1 MDHKAWLWKKKSAEK
16 TIANDKVELPL
27 KANEEQQ
34 VEAASTDKAELEKE
48 LKHLTDKLSYV
59 LSECNTKDE
68 LVKKHEKMAQE
79 AIAGWEQMETEVV
92 SLKNSLEESLKE
104 RLAAE
109 ERLTHLDAALK
120 ECMRQLHFVREEQEK
135 RIHDAVMKTSKEF
148 EKSQVVLEGK
158 LEETNKKLAKMGIE
172 NTHLSKSLASKEKLV
187 EDLNKQRK
195 RAEADIGSLM
205 ARFEST
211 EKDNASLKYEV
222 RVLEKELEIRNEE
235 REFNRRTADVSHKQ
249 HLESVKKI
257 AKLESECQRLRLLVR
272 KRLPGPAAVAKMK
285 NEVDMLGRD
294 SALTRKI
301 NTGQIGSMSDFAVEN
316 YPETPSRRISI
327 LTEQLIVMEEESKA
341 LKEALSKKERE
352 LHISRVLNAHTGS
365 KLSQIDSQVEGTLQG
380 QKGVEV
386 TRTIHL
392 SHEPSLA
399 SVSDI
404 GSDDKVSCAES
415 WATALIS
422 ELENFRNEKQR
433 RSLSSKTVGASDISL
448 MDDFVEMEKLA
459 IVSAD
464 DTSKNY
470 DKLSQQASVLAHS
483 PETNGKSGFCPV
495 DQEANANG
503 TILVDV
509 PEWLQKILK
518 VILEQRH
525 STGRHLDEILEHVR
539 IALANVHRQNPG
551 KFGDTKERASSNENN
566 LSKPPNNSSRLGL
579 SHKIVH
585 PDLSSM
591 EKSNQKVKPD
601 LSKSMSKIIELME
614 SISLPHQNYEDP
626 DISLKKERNISS
638 NKSSETPTG
647 YMVRVFQWKTSELAD
662 VLEHFLRTCYDL
674 LNEKADLS
682 NFFKELASA
691 LEWVLNHCFS
701 LQDVSSMREEI
712 MQNIDWDES
721 RSEGEVE
728 AGIIRQL
735 SDADKLHN
743 PIKQLC
749 ISSKFA
755 SGSNNMAQ
763 LGELQFDQKEE
774 ETKLG
779 ENLEN
784 RDSAKEGLEGH
795 LQSAIGENKSLINQ
809 LEASKETIESL
820 HMEVNSLEESKG
832 LVEDQIV
839 NHKLSYEDLDRQLAV
854 AKVEVN
860 EAHQQFP
867 SLEVELENKSSC
879 CDELEATCL
888 DLQLQLES
896 MKKDESVKNDVIQE
910 GKQLRTNWEIA
921 AASERLAECQETILN
936 LGKQLKALAPA
947 KDAALFDKI
956 IPTPTDANS
965 SVATNGTMTIIQES
979 LKKKSMARRTSLL
992 DKMLAEDNAD
1002 VTNLE
1007 SSDMKGENNDC
1018 SILPGG
1024 LKEPSEKL
1032 LSSNGTKMT
1041 DDHEAVGSFA
1051 ITPVKKRGVASLW
1064 RKLLWRKKRVNSK
1077 KPSLPFDH

>member
-1 MDHKAWLWKKKSAEK
+1 MSKREHFCGVMDHKAWLWKKKSAEK
-16 TIANDKVELPL
+16 TIANDRVDLPL
-27 KANEEQQ
+27 QGNNEQQ
-34 VEAASTDKAELEKE
+34 VQAASTDKSELEKE

-59 LSECNTKDE
+59 LSECHTKDE

-79 AIAGWEQMETEVV
+79 AIAGWEQTETEVV
-92 SLKNSLEESLKE
+92 SLEKRLEESLKE
-104 RLAAE
+104 RLAGE
-109 ERLTHLDAALK
+109 ERVAHLDAALK

-158 LEETNKKLAKMGIE
+158 LEETNKRLAKMGIE
-172 NTHLSKSLASKEKLV
+172 NTHLSKSLVSKEKLV

-205 ARFEST
+205 ARLESS

-222 RVLEKELEIRNEE
+222 RILEKELEIRNEE

-249 HLESVKKI
+249 HLESAKKI

-294 SALTRKI
+294 SARMRKT

-316 YPETPSRRISI
+316 CPETPSKRISI
-327 LTEQLIVMEEESKA
+327 LTEQLIVTEEENKT
-341 LKEALSKKERE
+341 LREALSKKESE
-352 LHISRVLNAHTGS
+352 LHISRVLNAQRGS
-365 KLSQIDSQVEGTLQG
+365 KLSQIDSQVEGSLKG
-380 QKGVEV
+380 QKGMEL

-422 ELENFRNEKQR
+422 ELENFRSEKQR
-433 RSLSSKTVGASDISL
+433 RLVSSRAIGASDISL

-459 IVSAD
+459 IVSTD

-470 DKLSQQASVLAHS
+470 DMLSQEASALAH
-483 PETNGKSGFCPV
+483 PLETNGKSGFCPV
-495 DQEANANG
+495 DQEAHSNG
-503 TILVDV
+503 TILVSV
-509 PEWLQKILK
+509 PEWLQQILK
-518 VILEQRH
+518 VILEQH
-525 STGRHLDEILEHVR
+525 QSAERHLDEILEDVR
-539 IALANVHRQNPG
+539 IALAHVHRQNPG
-551 KFGDTKERASSNENN
+551 KFGDTKERASSNEIN
-566 LSKPPNNSSRLGL
+566 LSKPSNSTSRLGL
-579 SHKIVH
+579 SHKIGH
-585 PDLSSM
+585 PDFSSM
-591 EKSNQKVKPD
+591 GKSNQKVKPD

-614 SISLPHQNYEDP
+614 SISLPSQNYEDP

-647 YMVRVFQWKTSELAD
+647 YMVRVFQWKTSELGD
-662 VLEHFLRTCYDL
+662 VLKHFLRTCYDL
-674 LNEKADLS
+674 LNEKADLC

-701 LQDVSSMREEI
+701 LQDVSSMRDEI

-721 RSEGEVE
+721 RSEDEVG
-728 AGIIRQL
+728 AGIMHQL

-749 ISSKFA
+749 IPSNSV
-755 SGSNNMAQ
+755 SGNDNMAQ
-763 LGELQFDQKEE
+763 LGEFQSDQKEE
-774 ETKLG
+774 KTTLE
-779 ENLEN
+779 ENLEKLV
-784 RDSAKEGLEGH
+784 SAKESVEGQ
-795 LQSAIGENKSLINQ
+795 LQSAVGENESLINQ

-820 HMEVNSLEESKG
+820 HMELNSLKESKG

-839 NHKLSYEDLDRQLAV
+839 NRKLSYEDLDRRLAV
-854 AKVEVN
+854 AKVELN
-860 EAHQQFP
+860 EARQQFS

-888 DLQLQLES
+888 DLQLQLQSTKKVES
-896 MKKDESVKNDVIQE
+896 PKNNVVQE
-910 GKQLRTNWEIA
+910 GKQLPTNWEIT

-936 LGKQLKALAPA
+936 LGKQLKALAPP

-956 IPTPTDANS
+956 VLTPTDANS
-965 SVATNGTMTIIQES
+965 SIATDSTRAMMRES
-979 LKKKSMARRTSLL
+979 PKNKSMARRSSLL
-992 DKMLAEDNAD
+992 DKMLAEDNANA
-1002 VTNLE
+1002 TNLK
-1007 SSDMKGENNDC
+1007 SSEMKGENSDC
-1018 SILPGG
+1018 SILLGG
-1024 LKEPSEKL
+1024 LMEPS
-1032 LSSNGTKMT
+1032 M
-1041 DDHEAVGSFA
+1041 A
-1051 ITPVKKRGVASLW
+1051 ITPVKKRGGGSLW
-1064 RKLLWRKKRVNSK
+1064 RKLLWRKRRVNSK
-1077 KPSLPFDH
+1077 KSSLPFDH

>member
-16 TIANDKVELPL
+16 TIANEKVDLSL
-27 KANEEQQ
+27 KGNNEQE
-34 VEAASTDKAELEKE
+34 VETASTDKAELEKE

-68 LVKKHEKMAQE
+68 LVKKHERMAQE
-79 AIAGWEQMETEVV
+79 AIAGWEETETEVV
-92 SLKNSLEESLKE
+92 SLKKRLEESLRE

-109 ERLTHLDAALK
+109 DRLAHLDAALK
-120 ECMRQLHFVREEQEK
+120 ECMQQLHFVREEQEK
-135 RIHDAVMKTSKEF
+135 RIQDAVMKTSKEF

-158 LEETNKKLAKMGIE
+158 LEETNRRLAKMGIE
-172 NTHLSKSLASKEKLV
+172 NTHLSKSLESKEKLV

-195 RAEADIGSLM
+195 RAEADIGSVM
-205 ARFEST
+205 ARLESI

-272 KRLPGPAAVAKMK
+272 KRLPGLATVAKMK

-294 SALTRKI
+294 SAQMRKI
-301 NTGQIGSMSDFAVEN
+301 NTGQIGSMADFAVEN
-316 YPETPSRRISI
+316 YPETSSKRINI
-327 LTEQLIVMEEESKA
+327 LTEQLIVMEEENKA

-365 KLSQIDSQVEGTLQG
+365 KLSQIDSQVEGSLKG
-380 QKGVEV
+380 QKGVET
-386 TRTIHL
+386 TRTTYL
-392 SHEPSLA
+392 SHEQSLA

-415 WATALIS
+415 WASALIS

-433 RSLSSKTVGASDISL
+433 WSVSSKAIGASDISL

-459 IVSAD
+459 IVSTD

-470 DKLSQQASVLAHS
+470 DTLSWQASALAHS
-483 PETNGKSGFCPV
+483 PETNGEAAFSPV
-495 DQEANANG
+495 DQKAHSND
-503 TILVDV
+503 TILVDF
-509 PEWLQKILK
+509 PEWLQQILK
-518 VILEQRH
+518 VILEQHH
-525 STGRHLDEILEHVR
+525 SAGRPLDEILGDVR
-539 IALANVHRQNPG
+539 IALAHLHHQNPG
-551 KFGDTKERASSNENN
+551 KFGDIKERASSNENN
-566 LSKPPNNSSRLGL
+566 LSKPPNSSLRLGL
-579 SHKIVH
+579 SHKLVH
-585 PDLSSM
+585 PDSSSM
-591 EKSNQKVKPD
+591 GKSNQKVRPD

-626 DISLKKERNISS
+626 DISLKKESNISS

-647 YMVRVFQWKTSELAD
+647 YMVRVFQWKTSELGD
-662 VLEHFLRTCYDL
+662 VLENFLRTCYDL

-701 LQDVSSMREEI
+701 LQDVSSMRDEI

-728 AGIIRQL
+728 AGIIHQL

-749 ISSKFA
+749 ISSKFL
-755 SGSNNMAQ
+755 SCNNNMAQ
-763 LGELQFDQKEE
+763 LGELQSDQKEE
-774 ETKLG
+774 KTKL
-779 ENLEN
+779 EEIVEN
-784 RDSAKEGLEGH
+784 RETAKEGLEVQ
-795 LQSAIGENKSLINQ
+795 LQSATGENESLINQ
-809 LEASKETIESL
+809 LEASKETIESM
-820 HMEVNSLEESKG
+820 HMEVNSLKESKG
-832 LVEDQIV
+832 LVKDQIV
-839 NHKLSYEDLDRQLAV
+839 NHKLSYEDLDGQFAE
-854 AKVEVN
+854 AKIEPK
-860 EAHQQFP
+860 EARQQFS
-867 SLEVELENKSSC
+867 SLEVELENKGSC

-896 MKKDESVKNDVIQE
+896 VKKVESLKNDVIQE
-910 GKQLRTNWEIA
+910 GKQLRNNREIT

-936 LGKQLKALAPA
+936 LGKQLKALASA

-956 IPTPTDANS
+956 IPSPTDANS
-965 SVATNGTMTIIQES
+965 SIATNGTMTIIQES
-979 LKKKSMARRTSLL
+979 PKSKSMAHRSSLL
-992 DKMLAEDNAD
+992 DKMLAEDNAIA
-1002 VTNLE
+1002 TNLE
-1007 SSDMKGENNDC
+1007 SSNMKGENNDC
-1018 SILPGG
+1018 STLLNG
-1024 LKEPSEKL
+1024 LMDPSEKV
-1032 LSSNGTKMT
+1032 LSLNGTKTT
-1041 DDHEAVGSFA
+1041 DDHEAVGSLA
-1051 ITPVKKRGVASLW
+1051 ITPVKKRGVGSLW

>member
-27 KANEEQQ
+27 KANGEQL

-79 AIAGWEQMETEVV
+79 TIAGWEQMETEVV

-158 LEETNKKLAKMGIE
+158 LEETNKRLAKMGIE

-195 RAEADIGSLM
+195 RAEVDIGSLM

-272 KRLPGPAAVAKMK
+272 KRLPGPADVAKMK

-433 RSLSSKTVGASDISL
+433 RSLSSKTIGASDISL

-470 DKLSQQASVLAHS
+470 DTLSRQASALAHS

-495 DQEANANG
+495 DHEANSNDIQSAG
-503 TILVDV
+503 
-509 PEWLQKILK
+509 
-518 VILEQRH
+518 EQHH
-525 STGRHLDEILEHVR
+525 STGRHLGEILEHVR
-539 IALANVHRQNPG
+539 IALAHVLRQNPG

-566 LSKPPNNSSRLGL
+566 LSKPPHSSSRLGL
-579 SHKIVH
+579 SHKIVR

-601 LSKSMSKIIELME
+601 LSKSMSRIIELME

-662 VLEHFLRTCYDL
+662 VLEQFLRTCYDL
-674 LNEKADLS
+674 LNEKADVS

-728 AGIIRQL
+728 AGIICQL

-755 SGSNNMAQ
+755 SGGDNMAQ
-763 LGELQFDQKEE
+763 LGELQSDQKEE
-774 ETKLG
+774 ETKLE

-784 RDSAKEGLEGH
+784 RDYAKEGLEGQ

-809 LEASKETIESL
+809 LEASKETIESV
-820 HMEVNSLEESKG
+820 HMEVNGLKESKG

-839 NHKLSYEDLDRQLAV
+839 NHKLSYEDLDRQLAM

-860 EAHQQFP
+860 EAHQQFSP
-867 SLEVELENKSSC
+867 LEVELENKSSC

-896 MKKDESVKNDVIQE
+896 MKKDESLKNDVIQE

-979 LKKKSMARRTSLL
+979 PKNKSMARRTSLL

-1041 DDHEAVGSFA
+1041 DDHEAVGSLS